1 MKEDKKGNILKFV
14 FLVFFMTYA
23 AIYIMVNLGYYEY
36 SSYTKKVFTE
46 EQIKKFEEDIK
57 NGIQLDINDYLVEE
71 ENVSKNKQ
79 IGLKISEFIGNCS
92 KKSIEEIF
100 KLLNKVIET

>member
-1 MKEDKKGNILKFV
+1 MKEDKKQNIFKFI
-14 FLVFFMTYA
+14 FLVLFMTYT

-46 EQIKKFEEDIK
+46 EQIKKFEEDVK
-57 NGIQLDINDYLVEE
+57 NGIELDINDYLVEE
-71 ENVSKNKQ
+71 KNISKNKQ

-92 KKSIEEIF
+92 KRSIEEIF

>member
-1 MKEDKKGNILKFV
+1 MKEDKKTNILKFT
-14 FLVFFMTYA
+14 FLVLFMTYT

-36 SSYTKKVFTE
+36 SNYTKKVFTE

-57 NGIQLDINDYLVEE
+57 NGVELDINEYLVEE
-71 ENVSKNKQ
+71 KDLSSRKQ
-79 IGLKISEFIGNCS
+79 IGLKISEFIGDCS